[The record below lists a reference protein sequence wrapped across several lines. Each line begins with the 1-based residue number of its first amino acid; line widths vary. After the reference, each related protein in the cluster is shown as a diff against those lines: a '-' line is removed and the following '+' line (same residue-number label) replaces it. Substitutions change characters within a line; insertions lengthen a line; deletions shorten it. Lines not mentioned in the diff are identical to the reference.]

1 MSLEG
6 AGPREVTSAGL
17 LWSWGIWR
25 LWDLH
30 VTALPARVTLG
41 ASQPSTQ
48 PTLPLNTPRA
58 APPAAS
64 CLLRQR
70 GCLTA
75 PALNSFPPK
84 AGTRKPHYWAQGW
97 GPLPSPGWGA
107 GRAAGNR
114 RGPALV
120 CQPNQGLLLAG
131 VGGTAATPQ
140 APAPPAPWSLQRTKA
155 GGRLH
160 AGLAQPA
167 PASHRV
173 VAGGVDDVH
182 RGHVLVQEVA
192 PDGNGVAATAVV
204 FLDGHSRGKPG
215 PCGAQAAP
223 GRGGRG
229 FRASVPHGAK
239 VSPLLFGTYSCS
251 PTPSPKHPL

>member
-1 MSLEG
+1 MPPNPAHSPPCLSTRLG
-6 AGPREVTSAGL
+6 RPR
-17 LWSWGIWR
+17 R
-25 LWDLH
+25 
-30 VTALPARVTLG
+30 
-41 ASQPSTQ
+41 Q
-48 PTLPLNTPRA
+48 PRA
-58 APPAAS
+58 CSGSGVAS
-64 CLLRQR
+64 LL
-70 GCLTA
+70 
-75 PALNSFPPK
+75 
-84 AGTRKPHYWAQGW
+84 
-97 GPLPSPGWGA
+97 LPSIPSPQRLGPGSPITGRRVGVHFPAPGGGA

-160 AGLAQPA
+160 AGLAQLA